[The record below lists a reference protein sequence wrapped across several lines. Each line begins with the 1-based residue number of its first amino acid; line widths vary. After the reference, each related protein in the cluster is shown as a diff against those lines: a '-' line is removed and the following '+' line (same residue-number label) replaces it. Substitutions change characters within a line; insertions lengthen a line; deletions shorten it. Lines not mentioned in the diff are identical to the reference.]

1 MDTTEATHAWTWRVP
16 TRRNALEG
24 QKWLPLQNR
33 TEEVRKPLLLFYLH
47 NVLDYF
53 DKALKTI
60 KHGLQNS
67 KEKQVKED
75 HTSQDGATSGSGRQ
89 LCSGLKEEVL
99 GAPESSPH
107 C

>member
-1 MDTTEATHAWTWRVP
+1 MDVEVP

-47 NVLDYF
+47 NVSDYF

-60 KHGLQNS
+60 KHRLQNS
-67 KEKQVKED
+67 KEKQVKDD
-75 HTSQDGATSGSGRQ
+75 HTSQDGAALVSGRHRGERAVRMV
-89 LCSGLKEEVL
+89 LSGPGEKR
-99 GAPESSPH
+99 
-107 C
+107 